1 MQTTR
6 DPDAGPR
13 PRTVEIRAEWV
24 WPVAIIVA
32 LLIVVAVNMAYIWV
46 AVSGADDV
54 VPSYVTEDR

>member
-1 MQTTR
+1 MQR
-6 DPDAGPR
+6 PPDPDAGAR
-13 PRTVEIRAEWV
+13 PLEIRADWI

-32 LLIVVAVNMAYIWV
+32 LLIVVAVNAAYIWV

>member
-1 MQTTR
+1 MKR
-6 DPDAGPR
+6 PPDPDTGAAAR
-13 PRTVEIRAEWV
+13 PLAIRADWI

-32 LLIVVAVNMAYIWV
+32 LLIVVAVNAAYIWV